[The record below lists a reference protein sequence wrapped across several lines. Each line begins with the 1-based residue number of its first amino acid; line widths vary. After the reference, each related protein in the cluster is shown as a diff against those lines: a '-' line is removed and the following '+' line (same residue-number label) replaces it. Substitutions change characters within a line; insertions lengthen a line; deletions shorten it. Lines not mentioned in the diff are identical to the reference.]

1 MKKDGSGIKIL
12 CYLGIFVLL
21 IFIVLPPLFRVLFP
35 EEEEVVTPNEEETQT
50 IMRLTCTNEE
60 DFVDYKLNT
69 TINTNYVDDKIS
81 TSTFTYQ
88 INIVNNALQ
97 PEGILI
103 EEYENLKKLDNVDFE
118 EEGTTYTLNIN
129 YEQFDYSNEPLL
141 ENHRK
146 VIVDQMVI
154 YSDNGFE
161 CETTKVQ

>member
-50 IMRLTCTNEE
+50 IMRLTCTKEE

>member
-1 MKKDGSGIKIL
+1 MKKESGAMKIL

-35 EEEEVVTPNEEETQT
+35 EEEEVVTPNEEQKPT
-50 IMRLTCTNEE
+50 IMRLTCSKEE

-69 TINTNYVDDKIS
+69 TINTDYVDDKIS

-88 INIVNNALQ
+88 VNIVDNSLQ

-103 EEYENLKKLDNVDFE
+103 EEYENLKKLDNVDFSE
-118 EEGTTYTLNIN
+118 EETTYTLNIN
-129 YEQFDYSNEPLL
+129 YDQFDYSNEPLL

-146 VIVDQMVI
+146 VIVDQMVV

-161 CETTKVQ
+161 CETTKIQ

>member
-1 MKKDGSGIKIL
+1 M
-12 CYLGIFVLL
+12 L

-35 EEEEVVTPNEEETQT
+35 EEEEVVTPNEEQKPT
-50 IMRLTCTNEE
+50 IMRLTCSKEE

-69 TINTNYVDDKIS
+69 TINTDYVDDKIS

-88 INIVNNALQ
+88 VNIVDNSLQ

-103 EEYENLKKLDNVDFE
+103 EEYENLKKLDNVDFSE
-118 EEGTTYTLNIN
+118 EETTYTLNIN
-129 YEQFDYSNEPLL
+129 YDQFDYSNEPLL

-146 VIVDQMVI
+146 VIVDQMVV

-161 CETTKVQ
+161 CETTKIQ